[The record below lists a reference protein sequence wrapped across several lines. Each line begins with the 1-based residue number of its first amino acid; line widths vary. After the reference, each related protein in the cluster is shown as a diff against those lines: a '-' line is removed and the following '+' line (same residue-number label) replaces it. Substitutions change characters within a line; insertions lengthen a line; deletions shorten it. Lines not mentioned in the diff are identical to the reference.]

1 MTLSN
6 ILIFVAGFISGEIA
20 ALLVLTF
27 FYGAYKNDREQR

>member
-20 ALLVLTF
+20 AFLVLAF
-27 FYGAYKNDREQR
+27 FYGAYKNDRG